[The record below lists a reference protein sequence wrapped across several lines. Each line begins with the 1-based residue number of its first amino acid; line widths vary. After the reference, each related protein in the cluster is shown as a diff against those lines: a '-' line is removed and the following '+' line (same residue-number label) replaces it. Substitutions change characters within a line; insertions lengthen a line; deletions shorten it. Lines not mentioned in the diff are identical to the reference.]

1 MCWPRLFVC
10 SEKLL
15 LSEVRPAN
23 VITLSGAD
31 ELLNLITSHS
41 EYELSGETSKD
52 YDWPSIERQVIL
64 RYINNKPRITF
75 SREQMAH
82 YVYQEDFNLHNQIQT
97 IDESQ
102 VCHTDV
108 AIFYPLTFRN
118 HNCSTDNVKLCT
130 LASCSYLWSDTCNSC
145 NLGMYV
151 WYDFCL
157 VGEIN
162 GQTAEIHQWL
172 SS

>member
-1 MCWPRLFVC
+1 M
-10 SEKLL
+10 

-23 VITLSGAD
+23 VITLSGPD

-102 VCHTDV
+102 VCHTDFV
-108 AIFYPLTFRN
+108 TFYPLTLFRN
-118 HNCSTDNVKLCT
+118 HNCSSTDNVKLYT
-130 LASCSYLWSDTCNSC
+130 LASCSSYLLSGTCGSY
-145 NLGMYV
+145 NLSRYI
-151 WYDFCL
+151 WYNICL